1 MPLNPIIVKE
11 IAGLVVVAG
20 VPQIIWTPAAGS
32 KFRLC
37 GYHVGVSAA
46 ASVLFKEGAGN
57 TSIGIRSAL
66 LAIGIP
72 DVAPDIG
79 DGDGVLSAA
88 ADNALKIDVTANATV
103 HGWVWGF
110 EES

>member
-11 IAGLVVVAG
+11 IAGLVMVAG
-20 VPQIIWTPAAGS
+20 VVQTIWTPAAGK

-66 LAIGIP
+66 IGANLG
-72 DVAPDIG
+72 DSSDNIG
-79 DGDGVLSAA
+79 DGDGILSAA
-88 ADNALKIDVTANATV
+88 ADNPLKLDVTANATV

-110 EES
+110 EE